1 MEILVIGVGYVGL
14 VTGTCFAEM
23 GHHVTCLDIDEH
35 KINNLKNNVIP
46 FYEPGLEELVRRNQ
60 EAQRLSFT
68 IDYALGLKKAEVCFI
83 AVGTPPNDDGS
94 ANLGFI
100 ESVASSIG
108 DHLSHYT
115 VIVNKSTVP
124 IGSARHIQK
133 IIRKK
138 LKKRQVDIPFDI
150 ASNPE
155 FLKEGSAISDSM
167 KPDRIIIGSDSE
179 KAVALLKELYSS
191 FTLNH
196 DRILIMDLP
205 SAEMTKYASN
215 AMLATRISFMN
226 ELAGLCEKMGANI
239 NDVRHGMSA
248 DTRIGY
254 HFLYAGAGYGG
265 SCFPKDIRALAA
277 MAKEQD
283 QDPLILKAVHETNE
297 RQKNVLSQKVSDHF
311 EKKGGVSGKTIAIW
325 GLSFKPNTDDIRE
338 APSLKLIDSLLKKGA
353 NLRLFDPLAIPKAKQ
368 VLEKEKNVQFCL
380 SEYHAAERADAIV
393 LVTEWKQ
400 FRFVNLKTVLSK
412 MNGNAFFDGRNQYK
426 AREMA
431 VKGFRYYGIGVPQLP
446 VDLLQELK
454 TMGNK
459 KARRYED
466 PRFDYSSPGFD

>member
-23 GHHVTCLDIDEH
+23 GHHVTCLDVDEQ
-35 KINNLKNNVIP
+35 KIQSLKKNVIP

-60 EAQRLSFT
+60 DAKRLTFT
-68 IDYALGLKKAEVCFI
+68 TDYAEGLKKAEACFI
-83 AVGTPPNDDGS
+83 AVGTPPNEDGS
-94 ANLGFI
+94 ADLSCI
-100 ESVASSIG
+100 EAVAQSIG
-108 DHLSHYT
+108 KHLDHYL
-115 VIVNKSTVP
+115 VVVNKSTVP
-124 IGSARHIQK
+124 VGSARYIQNLIQK
-133 IIRKK
+133 Q
-138 LKKRQVDIPFDI
+138 LDKREVTVSFDI

-179 KAVALLKELYSS
+179 KATTLLKELYSS

-226 ELAGLCEKMGANI
+226 ELAGLCEKLGANI

-265 SCFPKDIRALAA
+265 SCFPKDIRALIA
-277 MAKEQD
+277 MANESGHES
-283 QDPLILKAVHETNE
+283 LILEAVHEINE
-297 RQKNVLSQKVSDHF
+297 RQKNILSQKISDHF
-311 EKKGGVSGKTIAIW
+311 EKKGGIKGKTIAIW

-338 APSLKLIDSLLKKGA
+338 APALKLIDSLHKKGA
-353 NLRLFDPLAIPKAKQ
+353 ILRLFDPLALPKAKKLIGQ
-368 VLEKEKNVQFCL
+368 KENIHFCL

-412 MNGNAFFDGRNQYK
+412 MKDNAFFDGRNQYK

-431 VKGFRYYGIGVPQLP
+431 IKGFRYYGIGIPSLP
-446 VDLLQELK
+446 TDLLQELK
-454 TMGNK
+454 TRGNK
-459 KARRYED
+459 KVGRYED
-466 PRFDYSSPGFD
+466 PRFDYSSSRFD

>member
-23 GHHVTCLDIDEH
+23 GHHVTCLDIDEN
-35 KINNLKNNVIP
+35 KINGLKKNVIP

-60 EAQRLSFT
+60 DAKRLSFT
-68 IDYALGLKKAEVCFI
+68 TDYALGLKNADVCFI
-83 AVGTPPNDDGS
+83 AVGTPPHKDGS
-94 ANLGFI
+94 ANLSFI
-100 ESVASSIG
+100 EAVATSIG
-108 DHLSHYT
+108 EYLDHSL
-115 VIVNKSTVP
+115 VVVNKSTVP
-124 IGSARHIQK
+124 VGTARHIQK
-133 IIRKK
+133 LIQQK
-138 LKKRQVDIPFDI
+138 LDERGVKVSFDI

-179 KAVALLKELYSS
+179 KAINLLRELYSS

-196 DRILIMDLP
+196 DRIHIMDLP

-226 ELAGLCEKMGANI
+226 ELAALCEKLGANI
-239 NDVRHGMSA
+239 NDVRHGMSS
-248 DTRIGY
+248 DSRIGY

-265 SCFPKDIRALAA
+265 SCFPKDIRALIA
-277 MAKEQD
+277 MANQNGLD
-283 QDPLILKAVHETNE
+283 APILEAVHNINE
-297 RQKNVLSQKVSDHF
+297 RQKNVLSEKISDHF
-311 EKKGGVSGKTIAIW
+311 AKKGGVKGKTIAIW

-338 APSLKLIDSLLKKGA
+338 APALKLIDSLLKNGA
-353 NLRLFDPLAIPKAKQ
+353 ILRLFDPLALPK
-368 VLEKEKNVQFCL
+368 VKELLGHKINIHFCL
-380 SEYHAAERADAIV
+380 SEYHAAEQADAIA

-412 MNGNAFFDGRNQYK
+412 MKGNAFFDGRNQYK

-431 VKGFRYYGIGVPQLP
+431 IKGFRYYGIGIPKLST
-446 VDLLQELK
+446 DFLQDLK
-454 TMGNK
+454 TRGNNK
-459 KARRYED
+459 VSRYED
-466 PRFDYSSPGFD
+466 PRFDYSSSRFD